1 MENSENNVRN
11 LVGFNTP
18 SKALAQEEMNSNPQ
32 VQGVQMP
39 TTNLE
44 MLKMESAHRASVLG
58 TLITTPAFNVYNQE
72 QRTQILMDFAYFS
85 KVAESL

>member
-1 MENSENNVRN
+1 MRN

-18 SKALAQEEMNSNPQ
+18 SKVLAQEQMSSQSQ
-32 VQGVQMP
+32 VQEMQMP

-44 MLKMESAHRASVLG
+44 MLKMESIQRANELG
-58 TLITTPAFNVYNQE
+58 NLITTPAFNVYNQE
-72 QRTQILMDFAYFS
+72 QRAKILMDFNYYT

>member
-1 MENSENNVRN
+1 MNNSNNMRN

-18 SKALAQEEMNSNPQ
+18 SKVLAQEQMSSQSQ
-32 VQGVQMP
+32 VQEMQMP

-44 MLKMESAHRASVLG
+44 MLKMESIQRANELG
-58 TLITTPAFNVYNQE
+58 NLITTPAFNVYNQE
-72 QRTQILMDFAYFS
+72 QRAKILMDFNYYT